1 MTEFLAIGDTPRGA
15 RVSWIYGGVWGI
27 LARGFLIPAESPALP
42 SLTGE
47 PIKSFRPSPGFL
59 KYLLFQAATGFGVV
73 SLVLLGVAVLVM
85 VIELSIG
92 LPIFAVLLPVLA
104 FLGAITILATYLR
117 YDTTWY
123 VLSDRSLRIRR
134 GIWVIRETTITF
146 ENIQNV
152 TVRQGPL
159 QRLFGIADVIVDTAG
174 GGGGA
179 QAEQHGAAAAGHHG
193 LVEGVAEAPAIR
205 DLLTAKM
212 RASKSAG
219 LGDESQPSR
228 TVHAAGWTSEHIAA
242 LREIRDA
249 ALVLTS

>member
-1 MTEFLAIGDTPRGA
+1 MTKFLAIGDTPRGA

-27 LARGFLIPAESPALP
+27 LARGFLIPAEPPVLP
-42 SLTGE
+42 SITGE
-47 PIKSFRPSPGFL
+47 QTQSFRPSPGFL
-59 KYLLFQAATGFGVV
+59 RYLLFQAAIGFGVV
-73 SLVLLGVAVLVM
+73 SLALLGVAVSIM
-85 VIELSIG
+85 VAELSIG

-152 TVRQGPL
+152 TVQQGPL
-159 QRLFGIADVIVDTAG
+159 QRLFGIADVLVDTAG

-179 QAEQHGAAAAGHHG
+179 PTQQHGASTAGHHG
-193 LVEGVAEAPAIR
+193 LIEGIAEAPAIR

-219 LGDESQPSR
+219 LGDEAAIESRSPS
-228 TVHAAGWTSEHIAA
+228 AGWTAEHITV
-242 LREIRDA
+242 LREIREA
-249 ALVLTS
+249 ATALT